1 MKKHWTRSGIMN
13 AAGIALLIS
22 AAAVSVVV
30 YLLRYD
36 QLWLWYNVYQ
46 EKLLEAEQFIQ
57 SLGISWKF
65 VLTMLIVFLVR
76 TFIPFL
82 AVSAICVLT
91 GAVLPSYWALIVNFL
106 GIIIMMSIKYFE
118 GMKFGSGNAWKIISK
133 NERARK
139 IIESSG
145 KVNKA
150 LLFALRLIPGFPL
163 GSVSRI
169 YGSLKFPYWR
179 FILLSAAGFAPK
191 LLSYTFMGTNVFDPL
206 SSAFLV
212 PLMIVLTISG
222 ASLLCVNLIWLLVE
236 KSVSSS
242 KKIKIINHG
251 NEVDLCIPQMS

>member
-13 AAGIALLIS
+13 AVGFALLIS

-169 YGSLKFPYWR
+169 YGSLRFPYWR

-242 KKIKIINHG
+242 KKNKDN
-251 NEVDLCIPQMS
+251 

>member
-13 AAGIALLIS
+13 AAGFALLIS

-36 QLWLWYNVYQ
+36 QLWLWYKVYQ
-46 EKLLEAEQFIQ
+46 EKLLEIEQFIQ

-65 VLTMLIVFLVR
+65 VLAMLIVFLVR

-82 AVSAICVLT
+82 SVSAICVLT
-91 GAVLPSYWALIVNFL
+91 GAVLPSYWAMIVNFL
-106 GIIIMMSIKYFE
+106 GVIIMMSIKYFE

-169 YGSLKFPYWR
+169 YGSLRFPYWQ

-212 PLMIVLTISG
+212 PLMIALTISG

-242 KKIKIINHG
+242 KKNKDN
-251 NEVDLCIPQMS
+251 

>member
-1 MKKHWTRSGIMN
+1 MN

-22 AAAVSVVV
+22 AAAVSIVV

-36 QLWLWYNVYQ
+36 QLWLWYKVYQ

-65 VLTMLIVFLVR
+65 VLAMLIVFLVR

-91 GAVLPSYWALIVNFL
+91 GAVLPPYWALIVNFL

-169 YGSLKFPYWR
+169 YGSLRFPYWR

-242 KKIKIINHG
+242 KKNKDN
-251 NEVDLCIPQMS
+251 

>member
-13 AAGIALLIS
+13 AAGFALLIS

-36 QLWLWYNVYQ
+36 QLWLWYKVYQ
-46 EKLLEAEQFIQ
+46 EKLLEIEQFIQ

-65 VLTMLIVFLVR
+65 VLAMLIVFLVR

-82 AVSAICVLT
+82 SVSAICILT
-91 GAVLPSYWALIVNFL
+91 GAVLPSYWAMIVNFL

-118 GMKFGSGNAWKIISK
+118 GMKCGSGNAWKIISK

-169 YGSLKFPYWR
+169 YGSLKFPYWQ

-212 PLMIVLTISG
+212 PLMIALTISG

-242 KKIKIINHG
+242 KKNKDN
-251 NEVDLCIPQMS
+251 

>member
-1 MKKHWTRSGIMN
+1 MN
-13 AAGIALLIS
+13 VAGIALLIS

-36 QLWLWYNVYQ
+36 QLWLWYKVYQ

-169 YGSLKFPYWR
+169 YGSLRFPYWR

-242 KKIKIINHG
+242 KKNKDN
-251 NEVDLCIPQMS
+251 

>member
-13 AAGIALLIS
+13 VAGIALLIS

-36 QLWLWYNVYQ
+36 QLWLWYKVYQ

-65 VLTMLIVFLVR
+65 VLAMLIVFLVR

-82 AVSAICVLT
+82 SVSAICVLT
-91 GAVLPSYWALIVNFL
+91 GVVLPSYWALIVNFL

-169 YGSLKFPYWR
+169 YGSLRFPYWQ

-212 PLMIVLTISG
+212 PLMIALIISG

-242 KKIKIINHG
+242 KKNKDN
-251 NEVDLCIPQMS
+251 

>member
-1 MKKHWTRSGIMN
+1 MKKHWTRNGIMN
-13 AAGIALLIS
+13 AAGFALLIS

-36 QLWLWYNVYQ
+36 QLWLWYKVYQ

-65 VLTMLIVFLVR
+65 VLAMLIVFLVR

-82 AVSAICVLT
+82 SVSAICVLT
-91 GAVLPSYWALIVNFL
+91 GVVLPSYWALIVNFL

-169 YGSLKFPYWR
+169 YGSLRFPYWQ

-212 PLMIVLTISG
+212 PLVIALTISG

-242 KKIKIINHG
+242 KKNKDN
-251 NEVDLCIPQMS
+251 

>member
-1 MKKHWTRSGIMN
+1 MN
-13 AAGIALLIS
+13 AAGFALLIS

-36 QLWLWYNVYQ
+36 QLWLWYKVYQ

-65 VLTMLIVFLVR
+65 VLAMLIVFLVR

-82 AVSAICVLT
+82 SVSAICVLT
-91 GAVLPSYWALIVNFL
+91 GVVLPSYWALIVNFL

-169 YGSLKFPYWR
+169 YGSLRFPYWQ

-212 PLMIVLTISG
+212 PLVIALAISG

-242 KKIKIINHG
+242 KKNKDN
-251 NEVDLCIPQMS
+251 

>member
-13 AAGIALLIS
+13 AAGFALLIS

-36 QLWLWYNVYQ
+36 QLWLWYKVYQ
-46 EKLLEAEQFIQ
+46 EKLLEAGQFIQ

-65 VLTMLIVFLVR
+65 VLAMLMVFLVR

-169 YGSLKFPYWR
+169 YGSLRFPYWQ

-212 PLMIVLTISG
+212 PLMIALTISG

-242 KKIKIINHG
+242 KKNKDN
-251 NEVDLCIPQMS
+251 

>member
-1 MKKHWTRSGIMN
+1 MN
-13 AAGIALLIS
+13 AAGFALLIS

-36 QLWLWYNVYQ
+36 QLWLWYKVYQ

-65 VLTMLIVFLVR
+65 VFAMLIVFLVR

-91 GAVLPSYWALIVNFL
+91 GVVLPSYWALIVNFL

-169 YGSLKFPYWR
+169 YGSLRFPYWQ
-179 FILLSAAGFAPK
+179 FILLSAVGFAPK

-212 PLMIVLTISG
+212 PLMIALTISG

-242 KKIKIINHG
+242 KKNKDN
-251 NEVDLCIPQMS
+251 

>member
-13 AAGIALLIS
+13 AAGFALLIS

-36 QLWLWYNVYQ
+36 QLWLWYKVYQ
-46 EKLLEAEQFIQ
+46 EKLLEIEQFMQ

-65 VLTMLIVFLVR
+65 VLAMLIVFLVR

-169 YGSLKFPYWR
+169 YGSLKFPYWQ

-212 PLMIVLTISG
+212 PLMIALTISG

-242 KKIKIINHG
+242 NKNKDN
-251 NEVDLCIPQMS
+251 

>member
-1 MKKHWTRSGIMN
+1 MN
-13 AAGIALLIS
+13 AAGFALLIS

-133 NERARK
+133 NERVRK

-169 YGSLKFPYWR
+169 YGSLRFPYWR

-242 KKIKIINHG
+242 KKNKDN
-251 NEVDLCIPQMS
+251 

>member
-13 AAGIALLIS
+13 AAGFALLIS

-36 QLWLWYNVYQ
+36 QLWLWYKVYQ
-46 EKLLEAEQFIQ
+46 EKLLEIEQFIQ

-169 YGSLKFPYWR
+169 YGSLRFPYWR

-242 KKIKIINHG
+242 KKNKDN
-251 NEVDLCIPQMS
+251 

>member
-13 AAGIALLIS
+13 AAGFALLIS

-30 YLLRYD
+30 YLLIYD

-242 KKIKIINHG
+242 KKNKDN
-251 NEVDLCIPQMS
+251 

>member
-22 AAAVSVVV
+22 AAAVSVVA

-36 QLWLWYNVYQ
+36 QLWLWYKVYQ

-65 VLTMLIVFLVR
+65 VLAMLIVFLVR

-169 YGSLKFPYWR
+169 YGSLRSLIGGLSCSRRRALRRSCCP
-179 FILLSAAGFAPK
+179 ILSW
-191 LLSYTFMGTNVFDPL
+191 
-206 SSAFLV
+206 
-212 PLMIVLTISG
+212 VLTFSIRSRLR
-222 ASLLCVNLIWLLVE
+222 SLC
-236 KSVSSS
+236 
-242 KKIKIINHG
+242 
-251 NEVDLCIPQMS
+251 P

>member
-1 MKKHWTRSGIMN
+1 MN
-13 AAGIALLIS
+13 AAGFALLIS
-22 AAAVSVVV
+22 ATAVSVVV

-36 QLWLWYNVYQ
+36 QLWLWYKVYQ

-65 VLTMLIVFLVR
+65 VLAMLIVFLVR

-82 AVSAICVLT
+82 SVSAICVLT

-169 YGSLKFPYWR
+169 YGSLRFPYWR

-212 PLMIVLTISG
+212 PLVIALTISG

-242 KKIKIINHG
+242 KKNKDN
-251 NEVDLCIPQMS
+251 

>member
-13 AAGIALLIS
+13 VAGIALLIS

-36 QLWLWYNVYQ
+36 QLWLWYKVYQ
-46 EKLLEAEQFIQ
+46 EKLLEIEQFIQ

-169 YGSLKFPYWR
+169 YGSLRFPYWR

-242 KKIKIINHG
+242 KKNKDN
-251 NEVDLCIPQMS
+251 

>member
-1 MKKHWTRSGIMN
+1 MKKHWTRSSIMN

-36 QLWLWYNVYQ
+36 QLWLWYKVYQ

-65 VLTMLIVFLVR
+65 VLAMLIVFLVR
-76 TFIPFL
+76 AFIPFL

-91 GAVLPSYWALIVNFL
+91 GVVLPSYWALIVNFL

-145 KVNKA
+145 KVNNA

-169 YGSLKFPYWR
+169 YGSLRFPYWQ

-212 PLMIVLTISG
+212 PLMIALTISG

-242 KKIKIINHG
+242 KKNKDN
-251 NEVDLCIPQMS
+251 

>member
-1 MKKHWTRSGIMN
+1 MN
-13 AAGIALLIS
+13 VAGIALLIS

-36 QLWLWYNVYQ
+36 QLWLWYKVYQ
-46 EKLLEAEQFIQ
+46 EKLLEAGQFIQ

-169 YGSLKFPYWR
+169 YGSLRFPYWQ

-212 PLMIVLTISG
+212 PLMIALTISG

-242 KKIKIINHG
+242 KKNKDN
-251 NEVDLCIPQMS
+251 

>member
-22 AAAVSVVV
+22 AAAVSVVA

-36 QLWLWYNVYQ
+36 QLWLWYKVYQ

-65 VLTMLIVFLVR
+65 VLAMLIVFLVR

-169 YGSLKFPYWR
+169 YGSLRFPYWR

-236 KSVSSS
+236 KSVSGS
-242 KKIKIINHG
+242 KKNKDN
-251 NEVDLCIPQMS
+251 

>member
-36 QLWLWYNVYQ
+36 QLWLWYKVYQ

-65 VLTMLIVFLVR
+65 VLAMLIVFLVR

-169 YGSLKFPYWR
+169 YGSLR
-179 FILLSAAGFAPK
+179 FLIGSSSCFRRRALRRSCCPILSW
-191 LLSYTFMGTNVFDPL
+191 
-206 SSAFLV
+206 
-212 PLMIVLTISG
+212 VLTFSIRSRLR
-222 ASLLCVNLIWLLVE
+222 SLC
-236 KSVSSS
+236 
-242 KKIKIINHG
+242 
-251 NEVDLCIPQMS
+251 P

>member
-1 MKKHWTRSGIMN
+1 MN
-13 AAGIALLIS
+13 VAGIALLIS

-36 QLWLWYNVYQ
+36 QLWLWYKVYQ

-65 VLTMLIVFLVR
+65 VLAMLIVFLVR

-145 KVNKA
+145 KVNKT
-150 LLFALRLIPGFPL
+150 LLFSLRLIPGFPL

-169 YGSLKFPYWR
+169 YGSLRFPYWQ

-212 PLMIVLTISG
+212 PLMIALIISG

-242 KKIKIINHG
+242 KKNKDN
-251 NEVDLCIPQMS
+251 

>member
-1 MKKHWTRSGIMN
+1 MN
-13 AAGIALLIS
+13 AAGFALLIS

-65 VLTMLIVFLVR
+65 VLTMLIVFLAR

-169 YGSLKFPYWR
+169 YGSLRFPYWR

-242 KKIKIINHG
+242 KKNKDN
-251 NEVDLCIPQMS
+251 

>member
-36 QLWLWYNVYQ
+36 QLWLWYKVYQ
-46 EKLLEAEQFIQ
+46 DKLLEAEQFIQ
-57 SLGISWKF
+57 SLGVSWKF
-65 VLTMLIVFLVR
+65 VLAMLIVFLVR

-91 GAVLPSYWALIVNFL
+91 GAVLPSYWALIVNFI
-106 GIIIMMSIKYFE
+106 GIIIMMIIKYFE
-118 GMKFGSGNAWKIISK
+118 AMKFGSGNAWKIISK

-169 YGSLKFPYWR
+169 YGSLRFPYWR

-242 KKIKIINHG
+242 KKNKDN
-251 NEVDLCIPQMS
+251 

>member
-1 MKKHWTRSGIMN
+1 MN
-13 AAGIALLIS
+13 AAGFALLIS

-36 QLWLWYNVYQ
+36 QLWLWYKVYQ

-65 VLTMLIVFLVR
+65 VLAMLIVFLVR

-82 AVSAICVLT
+82 SVSAICVLT
-91 GAVLPSYWALIVNFL
+91 GVVLPSYWALIVNFL

-169 YGSLKFPYWR
+169 YGSLRFPYWQ

-212 PLMIVLTISG
+212 SLMIALTISG

-242 KKIKIINHG
+242 KKNKDN
-251 NEVDLCIPQMS
+251 

>member
-1 MKKHWTRSGIMN
+1 MKKHWTRSGIIN

-36 QLWLWYNVYQ
+36 QLWLWYKVYQ
-46 EKLLEAEQFIQ
+46 EKLLEIEQFIQ

-65 VLTMLIVFLVR
+65 VLAMLIVFLVR

-169 YGSLKFPYWR
+169 YGSLRFPYWQ

-212 PLMIVLTISG
+212 PLMIALTISG

-242 KKIKIINHG
+242 KKNK
-251 NEVDLCIPQMS
+251 E

>member
-1 MKKHWTRSGIMN
+1 MN
-13 AAGIALLIS
+13 AAGFTLLIS

-36 QLWLWYNVYQ
+36 QLWLWYKVYQ

-82 AVSAICVLT
+82 SVSAICVFT
-91 GAVLPSYWALIVNFL
+91 GVVLPSYWALIVNFL

-169 YGSLKFPYWR
+169 YGSLRFPYWQ

-212 PLMIVLTISG
+212 PLMIALTISG

-242 KKIKIINHG
+242 KKNKDN
-251 NEVDLCIPQMS
+251 

>member
-13 AAGIALLIS
+13 AAGFALLIS

-46 EKLLEAEQFIQ
+46 ENLLEIEQFIQ

-169 YGSLKFPYWR
+169 YGSLRFPYWR

-242 KKIKIINHG
+242 KKNKDN
-251 NEVDLCIPQMS
+251 

>member
-1 MKKHWTRSGIMN
+1 MN

-46 EKLLEAEQFIQ
+46 EKLLEIEQFIQ

-169 YGSLKFPYWR
+169 YGSLRFPYWQ

-242 KKIKIINHG
+242 KKNKDN
-251 NEVDLCIPQMS
+251 

>member
-1 MKKHWTRSGIMN
+1 MN
-13 AAGIALLIS
+13 AAGFALLIS

-36 QLWLWYNVYQ
+36 QLWLWYKVYQ
-46 EKLLEAEQFIQ
+46 EKLLEIEQFIQ

-65 VLTMLIVFLVR
+65 VLAMLIVFLVR

-169 YGSLKFPYWR
+169 YGSLRFPYWQ

-191 LLSYTFMGTNVFDPL
+191 LLSYTFMGTNVFNPL

-212 PLMIVLTISG
+212 PLMIALTISG

-242 KKIKIINHG
+242 KKNKDN
-251 NEVDLCIPQMS
+251 

>member
-1 MKKHWTRSGIMN
+1 MN
-13 AAGIALLIS
+13 AAGFALLIS

-46 EKLLEAEQFIQ
+46 EKLLEIEQFIQ

-212 PLMIVLTISG
+212 PLMIALTISG

-242 KKIKIINHG
+242 KKNKDN
-251 NEVDLCIPQMS
+251 

>member
-13 AAGIALLIS
+13 VAGIALLIS

-169 YGSLKFPYWR
+169 YGSLRFPYWR

-242 KKIKIINHG
+242 KKNKDN
-251 NEVDLCIPQMS
+251 

>member
-13 AAGIALLIS
+13 AAGFALLIS

-36 QLWLWYNVYQ
+36 QLWLWYKVYQ
-46 EKLLEAEQFIQ
+46 EKLLEAGQFIQ

-65 VLTMLIVFLVR
+65 VLAMLIVFLMR

-106 GIIIMMSIKYFE
+106 GIIVMMSIKYFE

-169 YGSLKFPYWR
+169 YGSLRFPYWQ

-212 PLMIVLTISG
+212 PLMIALTISG

-242 KKIKIINHG
+242 KKNKDN
-251 NEVDLCIPQMS
+251 

>member
-36 QLWLWYNVYQ
+36 QLWLWYKVYQ

-91 GAVLPSYWALIVNFL
+91 GAVLPSYWALIVNSL

-169 YGSLKFPYWR
+169 YGSLRFPYWR

-242 KKIKIINHG
+242 KKNKDN
-251 NEVDLCIPQMS
+251 

>member
-1 MKKHWTRSGIMN
+1 MN

-22 AAAVSVVV
+22 AAAVSIVV

-36 QLWLWYNVYQ
+36 QLWLWYKVYQ

-118 GMKFGSGNAWKIISK
+118 GMKFGSGNAWKIINK

-242 KKIKIINHG
+242 KKNKDN
-251 NEVDLCIPQMS
+251 

>member
-13 AAGIALLIS
+13 AAGFALLIS

-36 QLWLWYNVYQ
+36 LLWLWYKVYQ
-46 EKLLEAEQFIQ
+46 EKLLEIEQFIQ

-169 YGSLKFPYWR
+169 YGSLRFPYWR

-242 KKIKIINHG
+242 KKNKDN
-251 NEVDLCIPQMS
+251 

>member
-1 MKKHWTRSGIMN
+1 MN
-13 AAGIALLIS
+13 AAGFALLIS

-36 QLWLWYNVYQ
+36 QLWLWYKVYQ
-46 EKLLEAEQFIQ
+46 EKLLEAGQFIQ

-65 VLTMLIVFLVR
+65 VLAMLIVFLVR

-169 YGSLKFPYWR
+169 YGSLRFPYWQ

-212 PLMIVLTISG
+212 PLMIALTISG
-222 ASLLCVNLIWLLVE
+222 ASLLCVNLIWLVVE

-242 KKIKIINHG
+242 KKNKDN
-251 NEVDLCIPQMS
+251 

>member
-1 MKKHWTRSGIMN
+1 MN
-13 AAGIALLIS
+13 AAGFALLIS

-57 SLGISWKF
+57 SLGISWTF

-169 YGSLKFPYWR
+169 YGSLRFPYWR

-242 KKIKIINHG
+242 KKNKDN
-251 NEVDLCIPQMS
+251 

>member
-13 AAGIALLIS
+13 AAGFALLIS

-36 QLWLWYNVYQ
+36 QLWLWYKVYQ

-65 VLTMLIVFLVR
+65 VLAMLIVFLVR

-82 AVSAICVLT
+82 SVSAICVLT

-169 YGSLKFPYWR
+169 YGSLRFPYWR

-212 PLMIVLTISG
+212 PLVIALTISG
-222 ASLLCVNLIWLLVE
+222 ASLLCVNLIWRLVE

-242 KKIKIINHG
+242 KKNKDN
-251 NEVDLCIPQMS
+251 